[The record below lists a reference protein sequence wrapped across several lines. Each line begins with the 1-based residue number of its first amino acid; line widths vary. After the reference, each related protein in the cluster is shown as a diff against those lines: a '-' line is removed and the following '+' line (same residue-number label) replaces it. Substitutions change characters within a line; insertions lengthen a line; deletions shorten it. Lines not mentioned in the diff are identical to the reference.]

1 MKTEKEIFLRLE
13 EILLS
18 DPPWLAKE
26 EDVPEEN
33 YKLCRKSR
41 IAGYRDF
48 SFSPTTSCRRLVSL
62 IIKTNLGSGSSK
74 ISFRLGNGD

>member
-1 MKTEKEIFLRLE
+1 MKTEKRFFLRLE

-33 YKLCRKSR
+33 YKLCRKGGLLGLGTFHLVPPLH
-41 IAGYRDF
+41 AGG
-48 SFSPTTSCRRLVSL
+48 LL
-62 IIKTNLGSGSSK
+62 A
-74 ISFRLGNGD
+74 